1 MIGQRQKGSYMCY
14 SILKGPFHVLSLLV
28 LDEELTSV
36 ILDVGIAHTYRSH
49 QNVSICNDEE

>member
-1 MIGQRQKGSYMCY
+1 MCY

-36 ILDVGIAHTYRSH
+36 ILDVGIAAYLSLSNRKFERTVTPISTH
-49 QNVSICNDEE
+49 I